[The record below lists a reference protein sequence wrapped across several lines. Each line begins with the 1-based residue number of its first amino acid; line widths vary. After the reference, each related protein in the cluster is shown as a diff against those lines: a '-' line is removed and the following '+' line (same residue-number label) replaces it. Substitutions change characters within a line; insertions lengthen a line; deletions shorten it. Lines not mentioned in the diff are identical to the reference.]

1 MSCADVNDAMSA
13 LYTMVSQLRTAGMEN
28 GRTDVGILKEQQ
40 DKAIADM
47 RDAIARRAAA
57 EADSGGGLFSSI
69 ARFFE
74 DTVGDLTSGKFD
86 KAIEDAAKDAE
97 AAWNSPAF
105 WNDLEQG
112 LLIVAKV
119 GAAVGAAAATVV
131 TVGAAGGTLVA
142 VALLMSAGGM
152 AVSETGCLDGL
163 MGQGWSANVGL
174 AMELGGTAMTMGA
187 TFASTTAGGL
197 KVVGQL
203 GAVASVTGGVASAGA
218 GAAHVHVGDFQ
229 ADAQSAS
236 ADEVA
241 DTQSS
246 TRLSQLIEDVIEAMK
261 NGDQTAERQV
271 ESIAGCEQTNEQTE
285 AMAVLGRVR

>member
-1 MSCADVNDAMSA
+1 LSA
-13 LYTMVSQLRTAGMEN
+13 LYAMLSQLRTDGMEN

-57 EADSGGGLFSSI
+57 EANSGGGLFSCI
-69 ARFFE
+69 AHFFE
-74 DTVGDLTSGKFD
+74 DAVGDLTSGKFD
-86 KAIEDAAKDAE
+86 KAIQDATKDVE

-105 WNDLEQG
+105 WSDLEQG

-119 GAAVGAAAATVV
+119 GATVGAAAATVV
-131 TVGAAGGTLVA
+131 TAGAAGGTLVA
-142 VALLMSAGGM
+142 VALVLSAGGM

-163 MGQGWSANVGL
+163 MGRGWSTNIGL

-187 TFASTTAGGL
+187 TFASAATGGL
-197 KVVGQL
+197 KVVGQA
-203 GAVASVTGGVASAGA
+203 GAVASVTGGVATAGA
-218 GAAHVHVGDFQ
+218 GAAHVRVGDFQ

-236 ADEVA
+236 ADAVA

-246 TRLSQLIEDVIEAMK
+246 ARLSRFIEDVIEAMK
-261 NGDQTAERQV
+261 DGEQSAERQG
-271 ESIAGCEQTNEQTE
+271 ESIVGCEQTNEQTQ
-285 AMAVLGRVR
+285 AAAAPGPVR